1 MSVFQRETLSNGVR
15 LLSAPIESSSWPICC
30 AVGRRSV
37 PLKNMCSA
45 KCAIP
50 LVSGVSKREPAASM
64 MKHATDWTCG
74 IGAER
79 RRTPFDSVSRWMTL
93 KPAPR

>member
-1 MSVFQRETLSNGVR
+1 MYSFEVNALNSP
-15 LLSAPIESSSWPICC
+15 PIESTSIAMSR

-50 LVSGVSKREPAASM
+50 RFDAFSYREPAASI
-64 MKHATDWTCG
+64 T
-74 IGAER
+74 
-79 RRTPFDSVSRWMTL
+79 
-93 KPAPR
+93 